1 MNGAALNGLQ
11 VIVVQQRLQQFVIQG
26 VILIQ
31 RAIQCTGIH
40 ILWVQWAQLMGTTA
54 QRREG
59 DMFLLHLQKYNVKQ
73 VALQICP
80 LIVSSDSAAPH

>member
-1 MNGAALNGLQ
+1 MIGAALTALQ

-31 RAIQCTGIH
+31 RAVQCTGIH
-40 ILWVQWAQLMGTTA
+40 ILWVQWAELMGTAA
-54 QRREG
+54 QWRKG
-59 DMFLLHLQKYNVKQ
+59 DMFLLHLHQHIAKQ
-73 VALQICP
+73 VALQVCP